1 MKRHRVTITTM
12 PVIPITSLDDPLV
25 LPYSQIKG
33 HDPKR
38 LGVFIVESEMLVRRA
53 IESGFE
59 VVSLL
64 CSDRVVERLAQEF
77 GDRLTLLSGPEAQI
91 NAILGFNFHRGVMAC
106 VKRPTAA
113 QLSLDRLLPA
123 TTLVVCP
130 FITQNEN
137 LGLILRAAAGLGAD
151 GLLIGDR
158 GADPFSRQAVRVST
172 GASFQFPIAISADVH
187 ADLARLRSEH
197 GMQLVGTVLAPDA
210 IPLHQF
216 KRSGRI
222 ALLIGSE
229 FDGLDERSMALCDA
243 KVTIAMHHGI
253 DSLNVA
259 MATGIF
265 LHHLQSP
272 R

>member
-1 MKRHRVTITTM
+1 M
-12 PVIPITSLDDPLV
+12 PVIPVTSLDDPLA
-25 LPYSQIKG
+25 LPYSRIKG
-33 HDPKR
+33 HDPKG

-53 IESGFE
+53 IDSGFE
-59 VVSLL
+59 VISLL
-64 CSDRVVERLAQEF
+64 CSDRIVDRLALEF
-77 GDRLTLLSGPEAQI
+77 GDRLTLLSAPEPQI

-106 VKRPTAA
+106 VRRPAPA
-113 QLSLDRLLPA
+113 QLSLDHLLPV

-151 GLLIGDR
+151 GLLISDR

-172 GASFQFPIAISADVH
+172 GASFQFPIAISSDIH
-187 ADLARLRSEH
+187 ADLRRLKSEH
-197 GMQLVGTVLAPDA
+197 HLQLVGAIPAPDA

-216 KRSGRI
+216 RRRQRV
-222 ALLIGSE
+222 ALLIGNE
-229 FDGLDERSMALCDA
+229 FDGLDPESIDLCDA
-243 KVTIAMHHGI
+243 RVAIAMHHGI

-265 LHHLQSP
+265 LHHLMAK
-272 R
+272 

>member
-1 MKRHRVTITTM
+1 M
-12 PVIPITSLDDPLV
+12 PVISVTTFDDPLV
-25 LPYSQIKG
+25 QPYRMIKG
-33 HDPKR
+33 HDPRK
-38 LGVFIVESEMLVRRA
+38 LGVFIVESEMLVKRA

-64 CSDRVVERLAQEF
+64 CAQRVVDRLAADL
-77 GDRLTLLSGPEAQI
+77 GDNVTLLSATQEQI
-91 NAILGFNFHRGVMAC
+91 SAIMGFDFHRGVMAC
-106 VKRPTAA
+106 VKRPSAE

-137 LGLILRAAAGLGAD
+137 LGLILRAASALGAD
-151 GLLIGDR
+151 GLLLGDR

-172 GASFQFPIAISADVH
+172 GASFKFPIAISDDVH
-187 ADLARLRSEH
+187 RDLARLHSEH
-197 GMQLVGTVLAPDA
+197 EMQLVGTVLAADA

-216 KRSGRI
+216 KRGPRM
-222 ALLIGSE
+222 ALLIGNE
-229 FDGLDERSMALCDA
+229 FDGLDEKSIAMCDA
-243 KVTIAMHHGI
+243 KVTLDMHHGI

-265 LHHLQSP
+265 LYALRGGS
-272 R
+272 